1 MKNFYLILCL
11 IFIVLPINSHAQK
24 LKYGYIDATKILM
37 EMPEIDSANKKI
49 DVEIRQINDYIN
61 QKNEEYKTKM
71 ADFQKSENELNELVK
86 QKKQNELNSLAID
99 IRTFQQSAQNDMAK
113 KKQDLFKPAIEKLKA
128 AIAAVA
134 KANGMRFIIDNT
146 AGVLLY
152 YEDADNVEN
161 LVRKQLGIPI
171 K

>member
-1 MKNFYLILCL
+1 MKNLYLILCL
-11 IFIVLPINSHAQK
+11 IFIVLPLSSSAQK
-24 LKYGYIDATKILM
+24 LKYGYVDANKILM
-37 EMPEIDSANKKI
+37 EMPEIDSANRKI
-49 DVEIRQINDYIN
+49 DLEVKQINDYIY

-71 ADFQKSENELNELVK
+71 ADFQKSEPELNELVK

-134 KANGMRFIIDNT
+134 KTNSLRFIIDNS
-146 AGVLLY
+146 GGLLLY